1 MFDPNG
7 IGKITPD
14 EQADALRTL
23 IATFATSVV
32 RAGREPRNA
41 ISAEIVDIVDEVP
54 TDQIEV
60 VAQLFSMLALR
71 LRRRGNP
78 RRTAF
83 RLAVETALLAHNY
96 SGGGPVRSESDYL
109 SQGRPDLASI
119 DDACDEMIAA
129 MEDAAPPDNPAWLT
143 ARAIA
148 AALIHE
154 NRTAGRGENE
164 HETRDLAVAE
174 FLLHAAA
181 QYLAATSR
189 R

>member
-1 MFDPNG
+1 MFDPRE

-32 RAGREPRNA
+32 RAGQEPRNA

-54 TDQIEV
+54 PDQVEV

-71 LRRRGNP
+71 LRRRGTA

-83 RLAVETALLAHNY
+83 RLAVETAMLTHGYA
-96 SGGGPVRSESDYL
+96 GGDPIRSEGDYL
-109 SQGRPDLASI
+109 TQGRPGLCVI
-119 DDACDEMIAA
+119 DDACDDLIATLQ
-129 MEDAAPPDNPAWLT
+129 EEGPPDERAWLT

-148 AALIHE
+148 AALVHE
-154 NRTAGRGENE
+154 SRADGRPEDE
-164 HETRDLAVAE
+164 RETRDLAVAE
-174 FLLHAAA
+174 FLLRTAA